1 MAKFDLIYL
10 TNGQTESC
18 VNVSATVGNGGR
30 NLREDILLIQA
41 LINYIADGLG
51 RDVLGLEPEYDM
63 PEINGEM
70 DSATYSAIGQFQV
83 RNLQYLMMKT
93 FDGRIHPASYKN
105 RKITLI
111 GKPKMTITLLHTY
124 ASDASMMS
132 GKGLNY
138 TQQIASMNQE
148 LAIALDRSLMEM

>member
-1 MAKFDLIYL
+1 
-10 TNGQTESC
+10 
-18 VNVSATVGNGGR
+18 
-30 NLREDILLIQA
+30 
-41 LINYIADGLG
+41 
-51 RDVLGLEPEYDM
+51 VLGLEPEYDM